1 MSQIL
6 IGSIKKID
14 EIIHEIIENSINL
27 FVFGLGL
34 VPCKFSGLVTLYEY
48 SVILYEYLMTLYEC
62 LVTLYKCSVTLHKCL
77 VTLYIRLVTF
87 SNWKI

>member
-34 VPCKFSGLVTLYEY
+34 LFTLLLVTLYKY

-77 VTLYIRLVTF
+77 VTLYMRLVTF
-87 SNWKI
+87 SNWKF